1 MDVTENLKRLG
12 LTLPPPIPAQGVYTP
27 VVPFGDKLLYGSGM
41 GPNQALLPHYE
52 GRLGREFDIA
62 QGQAAARQ
70 AVLNILANL
79 QQAVGDLGRVRRFV
93 KILVF
98 VSSTEDFYDQ
108 PAVADGASALL
119 RELFGPEA
127 GLPARSA
134 IGVNVLPGNIPVE
147 IEWLA
152 ELKPE

>member
-1 MDVTENLKRLG
+1 MDITENLKRLG

-27 VVPFGDKLLYGSGM
+27 VVQFRGNLLYGSGM
-41 GPNQALLPHYE
+41 GPNQASLPHYE
-52 GRLGREFDIA
+52 GKLGREFDVS

-70 AVLNILANL
+70 AVLNLLANL
-79 QQAVGDLGRVRRFV
+79 QQAVGDLNRIQSFV

-98 VSSTEDFYDQ
+98 VNSTEDFYDQ

-119 RELFGPEA
+119 RELFGGAA

-134 IGVNVLPGNIPVE
+134 VGVNVLPGNIPVE